1 MPGEEAPKPGSPRS
15 PVFFAAWGLA
25 IYAGTHLASI
35 LLEATSMAAA
45 VAQAVIAEWGAGRLG
60 VYWTDPKASEKEASG
75 AAIAKRALFGAALG
89 LLLAGATAAI
99 LVGTHAVLLEKASG
113 AVSVVAVSLLTAG
126 MYAMR
131 DELVLHGVTLRIFSS
146 ARAANSRGKIAQ
158 VVACGITSAGAAIGD
173 GAAPRAVLVQALL
186 GLVFG
191 ALWVKDGGAWP
202 AWGAHTAFRFGMD
215 VLFAGGFYDAQVA
228 QGTWGGGS
236 AGVLGGSAAVV
247 ALLPFGAAAVIWAA
261 RSPRAADSPPDA
273 AVG

>member
-1 MPGEEAPKPGSPRS
+1 MAGEEAPKPTTARS

-60 VYWTDPKASEKEASG
+60 VNWTTPRGAGSADETSG
-75 AAIAKRALFGAALG
+75 AAVAKRAALGAAIG

-99 LVGTHAVLLEKASG
+99 LVGTHAVVLEKASG

-131 DELVLHGVTLRIFSS
+131 DELVLHGVALRIFSAS
-146 ARAANSRGKIAQ
+146 SGSGRIVQ

-191 ALWVKDGGAWP
+191 ALWVRDGGAWP

-261 RSPRAADSPPDA
+261 RSPRAVDSPPGT